1 MRKILVLA
9 TLVVSTF
16 GIAQTNTDIKEEID
30 QIKIEI
36 SKLKTEINTVKSQN
50 IYLKKT
56 LNINQPILQ
65 LKENNNEYRITK
77 VIGNSK
83 EKTIGINF
91 LIESLDANKKSNLDD
106 FTLVDLNGNEYK
118 INLYKSS
125 SPYLKLTTK
134 VPLNIHIT
142 FDNVNDEVKMIKLF
156 KFRTEN
162 TLESDIFNSQFT
174 KQEFRDLNVT
184 WQ

>member
-1 MRKILVLA
+1 MRRILVLA

-36 SKLKTEINTVKSQN
+36 SKLKSEINTVKSQN

-56 LNINQPILQ
+56 LDINQPILQ

-83 EKTIGINF
+83 EKTISINF

-118 INLYKSS
+118 INFQKSS

-156 KFRTEN
+156 KFRTKN
-162 TLESDIFNSQFT
+162 TLENDRLNSQYSI
-174 KQEFRDLNVT
+174 QEFRDLNVT